1 MAITKTV
8 VIEAD
13 TTQAVKSAEQLQDE
27 LDELIKLQKELKR
40 NAEDA
45 NDPEKAKQYRKEL
58 QGVTRQIEDT
68 RDALKDQTKV
78 EKELEATQQART
90 DAIDKA
96 TFGLSAKIRDG
107 IQGVKAFA
115 RSFGVLRGA
124 IIASGIGAL
133 LIAVTSLVQWFKRT
147 EEGAQSLRVVMAG
160 LGAAVDVLLDLLGDL
175 GEALFK
181 VFSDPKKAI
190 LDFAEFMKKNITN
203 RFEGLLELIPKLGE
217 AISLLFEGEFTEAGK
232 TALDAVTKVTLG
244 VEDFTDTVTEGVGQ
258 SIEFFKDL
266 GNEIVADTQ
275 AAIAL
280 EKALN
285 AVIVQERELRV
296 RRAEA
301 TAEIEK
307 QKFIAEDT
315 TKTFEERLVAAQRA
329 FELEQEIVDAQVKNE
344 QERLRILE
352 EQAALS
358 DSSEE
363 TLEAIADQRV
373 KVAEL
378 EASSATRQI
387 ELNNKITSIKRE
399 QQALIEANAAAEA
412 EAARK
417 AEEAEKKAADEREK
431 IRKKEEEE
439 RKKAAEE
446 EIALQEAIAT
456 AKVDITS
463 NTLGVIEG
471 FTKEGSDLQ
480 KAVGVAHASLATY

>member
-1 MAITKTV
+1 VSQLGKQLFEV
-8 VIEAD
+8 FSNPK
-13 TTQAVKSAEQLQDE
+13 QA
-27 LDELIKLQKELKR
+27 LI
-40 NAEDA
+40 
-45 NDPEKAKQYRKEL
+45 
-58 QGVTRQIEDT
+58 
-68 RDALKDQTKV
+68 
-78 EKELEATQQART
+78 
-90 DAIDKA
+90 
-96 TFGLSAKIRDG
+96 
-107 IQGVKAFA
+107 
-115 RSFGVLRGA
+115 
-124 IIASGIGAL
+124 
-133 LIAVTSLVQWFKRT
+133 
-147 EEGAQSLRVVMAG
+147 
-160 LGAAVDVLLDLLGDL
+160 DL
-175 GEALFK
+175 GN
-181 VFSDPKKAI
+181 AI
-190 LDFAEFMKKNITN
+190 KDNLMN

-315 TKTFEERLVAAQRA
+315 TKTFEERLVAAQKA

-363 TLEAIADQRV
+363 TLEAIANQRV

-387 ELNNKITSIKRE
+387 ELNNKINSIKRE

-480 KAVGVAHASLATY
+480 KAVGVAQATIDTYKAANNALATVPAPFNFAAAAVAVAAGLANVNKILSVDTSGGNVSAPSVSAPQNTQISTPSVNIGGGNPQLDQIAQSINNNNNNPAKAYVVSTDVTSQQELDRKVKMGATFG